1 MTLEVSYGII
11 PFRCQL
17 DVIDVLLVQH
27 QAGHWSFP
35 KGRPGPKE
43 HPIDTAQRE
52 LKEETGLN
60 VKRLIIPE
68 ENLIELYFF
77 EREDGKVQKKVEYF
91 LAEVE
96 GKLVIQDEE
105 LRDSIWLTPD
115 LIEDQ
120 ATFPESKRLCRQ
132 VRDFLNHFQ

>member
-11 PFRCQL
+11 PFRQRSEK
-17 DVIDVLLVQH
+17 IEVLLVQH
-27 QAGHWSFP
+27 QAGHWAFP
-35 KGRPGPKE
+35 KGRPDPNE

-52 LKEETGLN
+52 LKEETGLD
-60 VKRLIIPE
+60 VKRLILPE
-68 ENLIELYFF
+68 DNLVEHYFF
-77 EREDGKVQKKVEYF
+77 DRDQQKIQKKVEYF

-96 GKLVIQDEE
+96 GELEIQEEE

-120 ATFPESKRLCRQ
+120 ATFPESKRICAQ
-132 VRDFLNHFQ
+132 VHEFLRHF